1 MKGEN
6 QKKVIINFLLII
18 LMVICLYPIVIM
30 LLGSFKTAQEL
41 SSNPSG
47 FPANPTLE
55 NYILVFT
62 HNNGLI
68 IHSFLNS
75 IFVCVAN
82 TLLTLVISAMA
93 AYAFAKCNF
102 KGRNVIFF
110 ALLATMMVPTELTIP
125 PLYILFSKVKMLS
138 SYSVQIFPTVA
149 NVFALYMIRQ
159 YMYSIPNAMLEAA
172 KIDGAGHWR
181 IFTRIVL
188 PTITPVLSALGILVF
203 LNRWNEYLWPSIMV
217 SKERLQPLLVI
228 LPRLTRGTNILSIP
242 WELVLAGCSV
252 ASIPIF
258 VIFFIFQK
266 RFMASVVLGSIKE

>member
-1 MKGEN
+1 MKVEK
-6 QKKVIINFLLII
+6 QKVIINFLLII
-18 LMVICLYPIVIM
+18 LVVICLYPIIIM
-30 LLGSFKTAQEL
+30 LFGSFKTAEEL
-41 SSNPSG
+41 SSNPAG
-47 FPANPTLE
+47 FPINPTLE
-55 NYILVFT
+55 NYFLVFT
-62 HNNGLI
+62 YNNGLI
-68 IHSFLNS
+68 FGSFLNS
-75 IFVCVAN
+75 IFVSVSN

-93 AYAFAKCNF
+93 AYAFAKCEF

-110 ALLATMMVPTELTIP
+110 ALLSTMMIPTELTIP
-125 PLYILFSKVKMLS
+125 PVFIMFSKMRLLNT
-138 SYSVQIFPTVA
+138 YSIQIFPTIA

-181 IFTRIVL
+181 IFTKIVL

-217 SKERLQPLLVI
+217 SNERLQPLLVI
-228 LPRLTRGTNILSIP
+228 LPRLTRGTNVLSIP

-258 VIFFIFQK
+258 VIFFVFQK
-266 RFMASVVLGSIKE
+266 KFMASVVLGSIKE